1 MTSAPGRPL
10 EGVRIIS
17 IEQFGA
23 GPFAT
28 LYLADMG
35 ADVIKIEDPHT
46 GGDVARTVPPMSTG
60 TDSLYFE
67 AFNRGK
73 RSIVLDLK
81 HPEGRAVFARLVA
94 SADAVFNNLRG
105 DLVAPMGLT
114 YDVLGAINPRI
125 VCASLSGYGREG
137 PSSRRPGYDALVQA
151 EAGWAALTG
160 EPGGPP
166 TKSGLSLADYSA
178 GLVAALG
185 LMIALFD
192 AARTGRGRDVD
203 TSLYDTAIALLTY
216 PATWH
221 LTAGIDTD
229 RHPMSAHPSI
239 VPFQFFATAD
249 GYIAIACPKER
260 FFREL
265 LVAVGLPELLADA
278 RFATFAAR
286 NEHREALLT
295 ILTERLRQ
303 APTQEWM
310 DRLGSTVPCAPV
322 RSLGES
328 LDEPELTEREMLAC
342 YPHPLF
348 GEVRSVG
355 TPFTV
360 SGFRTAYRRAP
371 ALDAERQDILRDV
384 GYTSGEIAALE
395 TAGVFGSQSSMR

>member
-1 MTSAPGRPL
+1 MTAPGRPL

-46 GGDVARTVPPMSTG
+46 GGDVARTVPPMREG
-60 TDSLYFE
+60 ADSLYFE

-73 RSIVLDLK
+73 RSILLDLK
-81 HPEGRAVFARLVA
+81 NPEGRAVFERLVA
-94 SADAVFNNLRG
+94 TADAVFNNLRG
-105 DLVAPMGLT
+105 DLVAPLGLT
-114 YDVLGAINPRI
+114 YGALGKINPRI
-125 VCASLSGYGREG
+125 VCASLSGYGRAG
-137 PSSRRPGYDALVQA
+137 TASRRPGYDALVQA
-151 EAGWAALTG
+151 ETGWAALTG
-160 EPGGPP
+160 DPAGPP

-178 GLVAALG
+178 GLAAALG

-203 TSLYDTAIALLTY
+203 TSLYDTALAMLTY
-216 PATWH
+216 PATWY
-221 LTAGIDTD
+221 LSAGIGTE

-265 LVAVGLPELLADA
+265 LVAIGLPELLGDA

-286 NEHREALLT
+286 NEHREALLA
-295 ILTERLRQ
+295 ILSERLRQ
-303 APTQEWM
+303 APTQEWI

-322 RSLGES
+322 RSLADA
-328 LDEPELTEREMLAC
+328 LDEQELIEREMLAS
-342 YPHPLF
+342 YLHPVF
-348 GEVRSVG
+348 GQVRSVG
-355 TPFTV
+355 TPLAL
-360 SGFRTAYRRAP
+360 SGFHPAYRRAP
-371 ALDAERQDILRDV
+371 GLDADREDILREL
-384 GYTSGEIAALE
+384 GYGTDEITALE
-395 TAGVFGSQSSMR
+395 TTGAFGAVANPV